1 MVISRGC
8 RLKEVCNTCADLFT
22 QVTHH
27 TRHVN
32 VVTQHTW
39 LMSCQPTHK
48 TFYIQ
53 RISLLP
59 HNTPCCCHANL
70 HTKHFT
76 YNAFHCCHTTHL
88 ADVMP
93 TYTQNILHTTHFS
106 VHTTPLQMS
115 CQPTH
120 NSTYT
125 LYTRHVKVAT
135 QHTWPHTTHF
145 TCQTHQCSHTT
156 HNQSTYN
163 NSLYMPDS
171 LM

>member
-1 MVISRGC
+1 M
-8 RLKEVCNTCADLFT
+8 CNTCADLFT

-106 VHTTPLQMS
+106 VVTQHPCRCPVNLHTIV
-115 CQPTH
+115 H
-120 NSTYT
+120 T
-125 LYTRHVKVAT
+125 LYIQDMSKWPHNTPGHTQLTLHARLINVVT
-135 QHTWPHTTHF
+135 QHTTSQPTIIHF
-145 TCQTHQCSHTT
+145 TCQTH
-156 HNQSTYN
+156 
-163 NSLYMPDS
+163 
-171 LM
+171 